1 MNKVDVLYSI
11 GMKTSNNFVI
21 TAINNIIWR
30 GVVNNEELGRSEVL
44 ASTDNTP
51 NNLQL
56 MSVEN

>member
-30 GVVNNEELGRSEVL
+30 GLVNNEELGRSEVL

>member
-21 TAINNIIWR
+21 KAINNIIWR
-30 GVVNNEELGRSEVL
+30 GLVNNEELGRSEVL

>member
-30 GVVNNEELGRSEVL
+30 GLVNNEELGRSKVL